1 MEPRIKRVNFLIII
15 FNLSFFSKIL
25 ARPTKAKIS
34 ANSKSANPT
43 ASKIN
48 GGPSNNGT
56 GSTRIL
62 RSSMVGKK
70 RTQPKAN
77 NDGTEETEDDD
88 DLEII
93 EPPPKVSDNYGSD
106 F

>member
-1 MEPRIKRVNFLIII
+1 
-15 FNLSFFSKIL
+15 
-25 ARPTKAKIS
+25 
-34 ANSKSANPT
+34 
-43 ASKIN
+43 
-48 GGPSNNGT
+48 
-56 GSTRIL
+56 
-62 RSSMVGKK
+62 MVGKK

-77 NDGTEETEDDD
+77 NDGNGTEEDDD